1 MIALSVRL
9 NCLHD
14 SGIVEDHRI
23 EDTAICCMISP
34 GDATWRPER

>member
-14 SGIVEDHRI
+14 SDTVDDHLI
-23 EDTAICCMISP
+23 EDTASCRMISP

>member
-1 MIALSVRL
+1 MIASLVRL

-14 SGIVEDHRI
+14 SGAVDDHLI